1 MGSQMSNAKIICSV
15 SDHDS
20 DDLDNDDH
28 IPIKRVRSK
37 SVPRK
42 NSASVSMKSSKHQ
55 IRKQLLT
62 QIHTQE
68 ELDIELVNEG
78 KSLVCNEY
86 LSALPQFHLNSKK
99 KLPDQKKN

>member
-1 MGSQMSNAKIICSV
+1 MTELSQMSNAKIIYSV

-42 NSASVSMKSSKHQ
+42 SFTSVSMKSSKRQ
-55 IRKQLLT
+55 IRKQLLVRAYFYN
-62 QIHTQE
+62 
-68 ELDIELVNEG
+68 L
-78 KSLVCNEY
+78 
-86 LSALPQFHLNSKK
+86 
-99 KLPDQKKN
+99 